1 MNYSP
6 ERSFPLQH
14 KRTGK
19 TGTATEY
26 PIDNSAFIHLA
37 VHNKWHSNVFR
48 LECHLKNAVCPA
60 RLQQAAD
67 AAAVRFPMLAAGIQ
81 KRGTGFVVVPCPED
95 LNIRVD
101 SQPLLYM
108 SREEIRDCAMRVLY
122 GPHHIALEFFHSLT
136 DGCGGLL
143 AEYFG
148 VPMQPLPIK
157 EAWEDS
163 YQKYAAGGT
172 PTSMPG
178 GASYLLPAAP
188 PENSP
193 VHRTTLTF
201 SVDELRAKAKAEHT
215 TLTAWFTALFA
226 QTAMQL
232 QYQNVTPD
240 RPLQPV
246 QIMVPIDLRKR
257 FPSASCRNFSLY
269 ALPKLTPDTA
279 KGSFSEIAESMAVQ
293 IQAQSSYARL
303 QSAIAT
309 NVALERKT
317 SALPLWIK
325 CAALRKGFEICGG
338 RSSCITL
345 SNLGQVTFPDPIQRE
360 IERLDFLLTPR
371 AHSPYNCS
379 MISVDNTLSLTI
391 TRRGP
396 ERGFEKI
403 FLQYCAEIK
412 TVEIQSESKSNL

>member
-1 MNYSP
+1 M
-6 ERSFPLQH
+6 QH

-19 TGTATEY
+19 VGTATEY

-67 AAAVRFPMLAAGIQ
+67 AVAVRFPMLAAGIQ
-81 KRGTGFVVVPCPED
+81 KRGNGFVVVPCPED

-101 SQPLLYM
+101 SQSLLYM
-108 SREEIRDCAMRVLY
+108 SREEIRDCAMRVRY
-122 GPHHIALEFFHSLT
+122 GTHHIAVEFFHSLT
-136 DGCGGLL
+136 DGYGGLQFLKGLL

-163 YQKYAAGGT
+163 YQKYAARGT

-188 PENSP
+188 LENSP

-201 SVDELRAKAKAEHT
+201 SVNELRARAKAEHT
-215 TLTAWFTALFA
+215 TLTAWFAALFA

-232 QYQNVTPD
+232 QSQNVTLD
-240 RPLQPV
+240 RPWQPV

-257 FPSASCRNFSLY
+257 FPSTSCRNFSLY
-269 ALPKLTPDTA
+269 ALPKLTLDAA

-293 IQAQSSYARL
+293 IQAQSSYAGL

-338 RSSCITL
+338 RSSL
-345 SNLGQVTFPDPIQRE
+345 HHAV
-360 IERLDFLLTPR
+360 
-371 AHSPYNCS
+371 
-379 MISVDNTLSLTI
+379 
-391 TRRGP
+391 
-396 ERGFEKI
+396 
-403 FLQYCAEIK
+403 
-412 TVEIQSESKSNL
+412 

>member
-1 MNYSP
+1 
-6 ERSFPLQH
+6 
-14 KRTGK
+14 
-19 TGTATEY
+19 
-26 PIDNSAFIHLA
+26 
-37 VHNKWHSNVFR
+37 
-48 LECHLKNAVCPA
+48 
-60 RLQQAAD
+60 
-67 AAAVRFPMLAAGIQ
+67 
-81 KRGTGFVVVPCPED
+81 
-95 LNIRVD
+95 
-101 SQPLLYM
+101 M
-108 SREEIRDCAMRVLY
+108 SRCSRCPSKKHGRTAIKSTPPEERR
-122 GPHHIALEFFHSLT
+122 
-136 DGCGGLL
+136 LL
-143 AEYFG
+143 CR
-148 VPMQPLPIK
+148 
-157 EAWEDS
+157 
-163 YQKYAAGGT
+163 
-172 PTSMPG
+172 G

-188 PENSP
+188 LENSP

-201 SVDELRAKAKAEHT
+201 SVNELRARAKAEHT
-215 TLTAWFTALFA
+215 TLTAWFAALFA

-232 QYQNVTPD
+232 QSQNVTLD
-240 RPLQPV
+240 RPWQPV

-257 FPSASCRNFSLY
+257 FPSTSCRNFSLY
-269 ALPKLTPDTA
+269 ALPKLTLDAA

-293 IQAQSSYARL
+293 IQAQSSYAGL

-371 AHSPYNCS
+371 AHSPYNCG
-379 MISVDNTLSLTI
+379 MISVGNTLSLTI

-412 TVEIQSESKSNL
+412 D

>member
-1 MNYSP
+1 M
-6 ERSFPLQH
+6 QH

-19 TGTATEY
+19 AGTATEH
-26 PIDNSAFIHLA
+26 PIDNSALIHLA

-60 RLQQAAD
+60 RLQQAVD
-67 AAAVRFPMLAAGIQ
+67 AVAVRFPMLAAGIQ
-81 KRGTGFVVVPCPED
+81 KRGNGFVVVPCPED

-136 DGCGGLL
+136 DGCGGVQFLKGLL

-163 YQKYAAGGT
+163 YQKYAARGT

-178 GASYLLPAAP
+178 GVSYLLPAAP

-201 SVDELRAKAKAEHT
+201 SVDELRARAKAEHT

-226 QTAMQL
+226 QTAVQL
-232 QYQNVTPD
+232 QYQNITPD

-246 QIMVPIDLRKR
+246 QIMIPIDLRKR

-269 ALPKLTPDTA
+269 ALPKLTLDAA
-279 KGSFSEIAESMAVQ
+279 KGSFSEIAESMEVQ
-293 IQAQSSYARL
+293 IQAQSSYERL

-379 MISVDNTLSLTI
+379 MISVGNTLSLTI

-396 ERGFEKI
+396 EKGFEKI

-412 TVEIQSESKSNL
+412 TVEIQSESKSNLQ

>member
-1 MNYSP
+1 
-6 ERSFPLQH
+6 
-14 KRTGK
+14 
-19 TGTATEY
+19 
-26 PIDNSAFIHLA
+26 
-37 VHNKWHSNVFR
+37 
-48 LECHLKNAVCPA
+48 
-60 RLQQAAD
+60 
-67 AAAVRFPMLAAGIQ
+67 
-81 KRGTGFVVVPCPED
+81 
-95 LNIRVD
+95 
-101 SQPLLYM
+101 
-108 SREEIRDCAMRVLY
+108 MRVLY
-122 GPHHIALEFFHSLT
+122 GPHHIAVEFFHSLT
-136 DGCGGLL
+136 DGCGGLQFLKGLL

-148 VPMQPLPIK
+148 VPMQPLPIR

-163 YQKYAAGGT
+163 YQKYAARGT

-178 GASYLLPAAP
+178 GVSYLLPAAP
-188 PENSP
+188 LENSP

-201 SVDELRAKAKAEHT
+201 SMDELRARAKAEHT

-232 QYQNVTPD
+232 QRQKITPD
-240 RPLQPV
+240 KPWQPV

-269 ALPKLTPDTA
+269 ALPKLTLDTA

-309 NVALERKT
+309 NVALERKI

-379 MISVDNTLSLTI
+379 MISVGNTLSLTI

-412 TVEIQSESKSNL
+412 TFEIQSES

>member
-1 MNYSP
+1 M
-6 ERSFPLQH
+6 QH

-19 TGTATEY
+19 AGTATEH

-37 VHNKWHSNVFR
+37 VHNKWRSNVFR

-67 AAAVRFPMLAAGIQ
+67 AVAVRFPMVAAGIQ
-81 KRGTGFVVVPCPED
+81 KRGNGFVVVPCPED

-122 GPHHIALEFFHSLT
+122 GQHHIAVEFFHSLT
-136 DGCGGLL
+136 DGYGGVQFLKGLL

-163 YQKYAAGGT
+163 YQKYAARGT
-172 PTSMPG
+172 PISMRG

-188 PENSP
+188 
-193 VHRTTLTF
+193 R
-201 SVDELRAKAKAEHT
+201 
-215 TLTAWFTALFA
+215 
-226 QTAMQL
+226 
-232 QYQNVTPD
+232 
-240 RPLQPV
+240 
-246 QIMVPIDLRKR
+246 
-257 FPSASCRNFSLY
+257 ASCRNFSLY

-371 AHSPYNCS
+371 AHSPYNCG
-379 MISVDNTLSLTI
+379 MISVGNTLSLTI

-403 FLQYCAEIK
+403 FCNTVRKSKHLKFNPNHKAIYNKQRLMTQPLTIKKAHRPSHLRKQLKPHQREMVRIWIAFLHRKEKGAEQGGGAQHRK
-412 TVEIQSESKSNL
+412 QSAQWAVS

>member
-1 MNYSP
+1 M
-6 ERSFPLQH
+6 
-14 KRTGK
+14 K
-19 TGTATEY
+19 
-26 PIDNSAFIHLA
+26 
-37 VHNKWHSNVFR
+37 
-48 LECHLKNAVCPA
+48 
-60 RLQQAAD
+60 
-67 AAAVRFPMLAAGIQ
+67 
-81 KRGTGFVVVPCPED
+81 
-95 LNIRVD
+95 
-101 SQPLLYM
+101 
-108 SREEIRDCAMRVLY
+108 
-122 GPHHIALEFFHSLT
+122 
-136 DGCGGLL
+136 GLL

-163 YQKYAAGGT
+163 YQKYAARGT

-188 PENSP
+188 LENSP

-201 SVDELRAKAKAEHT
+201 SVNELRARAKAEHT
-215 TLTAWFTALFA
+215 TLTAWFAALFA

-232 QYQNVTPD
+232 QSQNVTLD
-240 RPLQPV
+240 RPWQPV

-257 FPSASCRNFSLY
+257 FPSTSCRNFSLY
-269 ALPKLTPDTA
+269 ALPKLTLDAA

-293 IQAQSSYARL
+293 IQAQSSYAGL

-371 AHSPYNCS
+371 AHSPYNCG
-379 MISVDNTLSLTI
+379 MISVGNTLSLTI

-412 TVEIQSESKSNL
+412 D